1 MVGVVGIR
9 EITRIFEV
17 TDRLGIHREAL
28 VIPLAPR
35 HPGRVRRRP
44 DGKIEIMVESEGD
57 FEAWAAGLE
66 AELKKVTG

>member
-1 MVGVVGIR
+1 V
-9 EITRIFEV
+9 
-17 TDRLGIHREAL
+17 

-44 DGKIEIMVESEGD
+44 DGKIEIVVESEGD

-66 AELKKVTG
+66 AELQGLLG